1 MDEMRHIIANY
12 RYISIVGKL
21 QHVGRNVIF
30 HLYACI
36 SFFSLLI

>member
-21 QHVGRNVIF
+21 QHVGHNVIF
-30 HLYACI
+30 H
-36 SFFSLLI
+36 

>member
-1 MDEMRHIIANY
+1 MDEMRHIIA
-12 RYISIVGKL
+12 ISIVGKL

-30 HLYACI
+30 HYACI